1 MAPSGVLLLGA
12 AGQLGHELH
21 KTLHAIGHVTAL
33 TRTQLDLS
41 DAQAVR
47 ACVLAH
53 HPRWIVNAAAYTA
66 VDQAEQEPTLASSIN
81 ATAPGVMAE
90 VAADLG
96 AGLVHY
102 STDYVFNGRAQHPY
116 REGDATD
123 PQSVYGRTKRDGE
136 QAVLASGARH
146 LTLRSSWV
154 VGAHGNNFLKT
165 MLRLA
170 QAHEHLRVVAD
181 QVGVPTSAAWM
192 AAVTVRAMQLS
203 DRDGLSG
210 LFHLTPA
217 GQTSW
222 HAYAEYVFQQ
232 AREKGWDLKVTQVQA
247 IRTDQYPL
255 PAARPAYALMDS
267 SRLAKALDMDL
278 PPWQTGVDAVLQ
290 ALRQA

>member
-21 KTLHAIGHVTAL
+21 QTLHAIGHVTAL
-33 TRTQLDLS
+33 TRTELDLS

-66 VDQAEQEPTLASSIN
+66 VDRAEQEPALAASIN

-116 REGDATD
+116 REGDVTD

-146 LTLRSSWV
+146 LSLRSSWV
-154 VGAHGNNFLKT
+154 VGAHGHNFLKT
-165 MLRLA
+165 MLRLG
-170 QAHEHLRVVAD
+170 QERDSLRVVAD
-181 QVGVPTSAAWM
+181 QVGAPTSAAWM

-232 AREKGWDLKVTQVQA
+232 ARRQGWDLKVAQVQA
-247 IRTDQYPL
+247 IRTDEYPL
-255 PAARPAYALMDS
+255 PAARPAYSLMDS